1 MGRVPSPL
9 SCGIMPTQS
18 LYRHTATVL
27 RPSLPASSSS
37 TSPTVTATLQHQ
49 QIRRATFIS
58 RPRRPYTFTQ
68 LVTLSDGS
76 TYTIRTTSP
85 QPIYRATKDTRNTL
99 TWQPS
104 EKSLKNVELDE
115 AGRLAAFRERFGRAF
130 DTQASEAAEGGAK
143 QTGKDA
149 AAAEAEEDVDD
160 GYHDLISSYAPAD
173 TGSMKDANTQPKKKR

>member
-9 SCGIMPTQS
+9 SSGIMPTQS
-18 LYRHTATVL
+18 LYRHTATAL

-37 TSPTVTATLQHQ
+37 SPATSTLQHQ
-49 QIRRATFIS
+49 QIRRATFIA

-130 DTQASEAAEGGAK
+130 DTQANDAAEGSKEKGAAA
-143 QTGKDA
+143 T
-149 AAAEAEEDVDD
+149 AAAEEDIDE

-173 TGSMKDANTQPKKKR
+173 TGSMKDAATQQKKKR